1 MRSFGLLRL
10 CKLSFACVVLLRV
23 ACPAS
28 AAEGQAVEVPG
39 ISRIE
44 SNVPVAP
51 PGWAVLERRLIN
63 VLSEAAVQYVA
74 RYTRSGG
81 SLIWKTSG
89 GASLDDLP
97 ESFYNIP
104 LLYALGGDERLREIS
119 FREWNATA
127 RQLTDDFHV
136 LHNEFG
142 KHGDWFHIGEGTQF
156 FYLLALVDP
165 TDHETVARARRF
177 AGLYMNEEPEAPNY
191 DAKRKLIR
199 SPHTGSLGPEFG
211 DSEKAAPYGWSKGMA
226 TYGLPLEDLPGIATM
241 EDLKDPEKARRM
253 GRAMAERM
261 ERGDVPIDLAATSLM
276 ANAYLFTGERK
287 YADWVKE
294 YVDAWLERTR
304 QNGGITPDNVG
315 LDGIAGQYQNGK
327 WWGGL
332 YGWHWPHGYY
342 SVGMALQIGAA
353 SAMLVSGGDRRYLE
367 LPRSN
372 MDHLMAMGK
381 TVNGAFLV
389 PYKKGDRGW
398 YAFQPIDRSLPAS
411 LWFLSQDPSDW
422 QRLEK
427 LRLASSVDWHIAT
440 HSSYPNRGYASLPE
454 PREDCWNCDVEGLA
468 DWNVVANIRNKE
480 DRSHEGP
487 WLRFLAGANP
497 DYPEKILTE
506 SFGQVAWKMDEIR
519 RNVLLLEY
527 DSRGTERIDPNEA
540 MLTNVHEHHWQ
551 TINPVTTEALV
562 QLTLGAP
569 QLMYNGGLLHTTLR
583 YFDPARGR
591 PGLPPDVAAL
601 VTKVEADRAIVQLIN
616 LSPFDTREVIVQAGS
631 FGEHQF
637 TRVKYQVRTDPEP
650 LQPDHFTRP
659 DFRLADRFV
668 DINRKFFAVRLA
680 PGTGLTLDMGM
691 KRFANRPTYA
701 FPWHGDTIPVQ

>member
-1 MRSFGLLRL
+1 MRKLLFII
-10 CKLSFACVVLLRV
+10 CAVLPGSWN
-23 ACPAS
+23 AAY
-28 AAEGQAVEVPG
+28 AAEAPSVEVPG
-39 ISRIE
+39 IVRID

-51 PGWAVLERRLIN
+51 PGWAALERRLID
-63 VLSEAAVQYVA
+63 VLSKAAIEYTA

-81 SLIWKTSG
+81 TLIWKTSG

-127 RQLTDDFHV
+127 RQLTYDFHT
-136 LHNEFG
+136 LHHEFA
-142 KHGDWFHIGEGTQF
+142 KHGDWFHIGEGMLY
-156 FYLLALVDP
+156 FYFLGLVDP

-177 AGLYMNEEPEAPNY
+177 AGLYLNEEPEAPNY
-191 DAKRKLIR
+191 DANLRLIR
-199 SPHTGSLGPEFG
+199 APHTGSLGPLFG
-211 DSEKAAPYGWSKGMA
+211 DPAKAAPYGWSKGMA
-226 TYGLPLEDLPGIATM
+226 TYGLPLEDLPGLATV
-241 EDLKDPEKARRM
+241 DDVKDPEKARRM
-253 GRAMAERM
+253 GRAMAERID
-261 ERGDVPIDLAATSLM
+261 RGDVPANLAATSLV

-287 YADWVKE
+287 YADWVQQ
-294 YVDAWLERTR
+294 YVEAWLQRTR

-315 LDGIAGQYQNGK
+315 LSGKAGEDQNGK

-353 SAMLVSGGDRRYLE
+353 TAVLVSGGDSHYLE

-372 MDHLMAMGK
+372 MDRLIGLGK
-381 TVNGAFLV
+381 TVSGAFLV

-398 YAFQPIDRSLPAS
+398 YAFQPIERSLPAS
-411 LWFLSQDPSDW
+411 LWFLSLESADW

-427 LRLASSVDWHIAT
+427 LRLASTVDWHIAT
-440 HSSYPNRGYASLPE
+440 QSPYPNRGYASLPE

-468 DWNVVANIRNKE
+468 DWNRVADIRNKE

-506 SFGQVAWKMDEIR
+506 SYGQAAWKMDQIR

-527 DSRGTERIDPNEA
+527 DPRGTEKIDPAEA
-540 MLTNVHEHHWQ
+540 KLTRVHEHHWQ

-569 QLMYNGGLLHTTLR
+569 QIMYNGGLLHSTVR
-583 YFDPARGR
+583 YFDAERGR
-591 PGLPPDVAAL
+591 PGLPLDVAAL
-601 VTKVEADRAIVQLIN
+601 VTKVEAGRTVLELIN
-616 LSPFDTREVIVQAGS
+616 LNPFRPREVIVQAGT

-637 TRVKYQVRTDPEP
+637 TRVKYQVRSDPEP
-650 LQPDHFTRP
+650 LQPDHFARP
-659 DFRLADRFV
+659 DRRLEDRYTEV
-668 DINRKFFAVRLA
+668 NRQFFAVRLP
-680 PGTGLTLDMGM
+680 PGMGLTLDMGM

-701 FPWHGDTIPVQ
+701 FPWHRDAIPVQ